1 MMSFNDM
8 TSKDFIPDYCT
19 VVMFGEFRYPV
30 SPEEPSFDD
39 PKKVQVFCFI
49 LVFRWIVTWQSDCRS
64 LLTSFRK

>member
-8 TSKDFIPDYCT
+8 TSEDFIPDYCT
-19 VVMFGEFRYPV
+19 VVMFGEFRYRA

-39 PKKVQVFCFI
+39 PKEFRCSIF
-49 LVFRWIVTWQSDCRS
+49 VFRWIVTWQSDCKS